1 MAAMH
6 APNPQGFRPN
16 HHLPPSPP
24 PSPPATRRRHKKKPD
39 PFEQLATTPLP
50 SAPSSPANELEGEKE
65 PLLTRIILTPVLSI
79 SFLLS
84 LFLVNYRNRAR
95 RTEAHSSGTSI
106 LTYLV
111 PLSWLDPEPY
121 QDPDDSTW
129 GRRGT
134 VGHVEPHDAIGPRPD
149 EQSDEKK
156 SKKKKKRSWH
166 LNKKIRKVAKLEV
179 GDALEMRERVMLGMA
194 IVMAIGCAAL
204 WMGFKWLYVYMS
216 QALSGMQK

>member
-1 MAAMH
+1 M
-6 APNPQGFRPN
+6 
-16 HHLPPSPP
+16 
-24 PSPPATRRRHKKKPD
+24 
-39 PFEQLATTPLP
+39 
-50 SAPSSPANELEGEKE
+50 
-65 PLLTRIILTPVLSI
+65 
-79 SFLLS
+79 
-84 LFLVNYRNRAR
+84 
-95 RTEAHSSGTSI
+95 
-106 LTYLV
+106 
-111 PLSWLDPEPY
+111 
-121 QDPDDSTW
+121 
-129 GRRGT
+129 
-134 VGHVEPHDAIGPRPD
+134 GHVEPHDAIGPRPD